1 MPSYL
6 ERRPRAFLHGIWET
20 LQTGGWI
27 RLAKGALIRQLTLT
41 VCALAG
47 ILPSAKHKA
56 DKFSEFSWIP
66 MLLGGMGLGPG
77 FSEDEL

>member
-47 ILPSAKHKA
+47 ILPSAKHKSRQILRVFMDSNA
-56 DKFSEFSWIP
+56 PRWN
-66 MLLGGMGLGPG
+66 GPG
-77 FSEDEL
+77 AWFL